1 MNPSPQAEVWVDSH
15 CHLWDGGAELV
26 AEAHQDGVAWLV
38 DIGTDVPRSV
48 AALERA
54 RTLTGVAATIGLHPH
69 DADEGPAALDELEQL
84 IVAGHS
90 PVAIGECGLDYYYEH
105 SDRASQRE
113 AFAAQI
119 AMAHRYGLALVIH
132 SRDAWEDTFD
142 VLDAEGVPE
151 GTVFH
156 CFTGGPDEASGALER
171 GASVSFSG
179 IVSFRNAGEIRDA
192 AALVP
197 ADSYLIETDAPYLA
211 PVPMRGKQ
219 NRPSWVRF
227 VGEAV
232 AAARGIPASQVAA
245 ETTANAV
252 RIFGLGESDGP
263 TDAREAEPPARAAR
277 ERSEPERET
286 QGEAVAQ
293 AARERSEP
301 ERETSVPPTRGSV
314 NSRMSS

>member
-1 MNPSPQAEVWVDSH
+1 MNSAPQPEIWVDSH
-15 CHLWDGGAELV
+15 CHLWNGGAELV
-26 AEAHQDGVAWLV
+26 AEAHQDGVAWIV
-38 DIGTDVPRSV
+38 DIGTDVEHSI

-54 RTLTGVAATIGLHPH
+54 RTLPGVVATIGLHPH
-69 DADEGPAALDELEQL
+69 DADEGPAALDALEQL
-84 IVAGHS
+84 IAAGET

-105 SDRASQRE
+105 SDRDAQRA

-119 AMAHRYGLALVIH
+119 AMAHRYELALVIH

-142 VLDAEGVPE
+142 VLDAEGVPG

-156 CFTGGPDEASGALER
+156 CFTGGPDEARAALDR

-179 IVSFRNAGEIRDA
+179 IVSFRNAAEIRDA

-197 ADSYLIETDAPYLA
+197 ADRYLVETDAPYLA
-211 PVPMRGKQ
+211 PVPKRGKQ

-232 AAARGIPASQVAA
+232 AAARGVPASQVAA

-252 RIFGLGESDGP
+252 GIFGLGAP
-263 TDAREAEPPARAAR
+263 EA
-277 ERSEPERET
+277 S
-286 QGEAVAQ
+286 
-293 AARERSEP
+293 
-301 ERETSVPPTRGSV
+301 
-314 NSRMSS
+314 

>member
-1 MNPSPQAEVWVDSH
+1 MNSAPQPEVWVDSH

-26 AEAHQDGVAWLV
+26 AEAQQDGVAWIV
-38 DIGTDVPRSV
+38 DIGTDVEHSI

-54 RTLTGVAATIGLHPH
+54 RTLPGVAATIGLHPH
-69 DADEGPAALDELEQL
+69 DADEGPVALATLEQL
-84 IVAGHS
+84 INAGET

-142 VLDAEGVPE
+142 VLDAEGVPA

-156 CFTGGPDEASGALER
+156 CFTGGPTEARAALER

-179 IVSFRNAGEIRDA
+179 IVSFRNASEIRDA

-197 ADSYLIETDAPYLA
+197 TDRYLIETDAPYLA
-211 PVPMRGKQ
+211 PVPKRGKQ

-232 AAARGIPASQVAA
+232 AAARGVSTAQVAA
-245 ETTANAV
+245 ETTANAR
-252 RIFGLGESDGP
+252 RIFGLD
-263 TDAREAEPPARAAR
+263 DPA
-277 ERSEPERET
+277 
-286 QGEAVAQ
+286 V
-293 AARERSEP
+293 
-301 ERETSVPPTRGSV
+301 V
-314 NSRMSS
+314 

>member
-1 MNPSPQAEVWVDSH
+1 MNSAPQPEVWVDSH
-15 CHLWDGGAELV
+15 CHLWEDGAELV
-26 AEAHQDGVAWLV
+26 TEAHQDGVAWIV
-38 DIGTDVPRSV
+38 DIGTDVEHSI

-54 RTLTGVAATIGLHPH
+54 RTLPGVAATIGLHPH
-69 DADEGPAALDELEQL
+69 DADEGPAALDALEQL
-84 IVAGHS
+84 IAAGER

-105 SDRASQRE
+105 SDRGVQRE

-119 AMAHRYGLALVIH
+119 AMAHRYELALVIH

-142 VLDAEGVPE
+142 VLDAEGVPG

-156 CFTGGPDEASGALER
+156 CFTGGPDEARAALDR

-179 IVSFRNAGEIRDA
+179 IVSFRNAAEIRDA

-197 ADSYLIETDAPYLA
+197 ADRYLVETDAPYLA
-211 PVPMRGKQ
+211 PVPKRGKQ

-232 AAARGIPASQVAA
+232 AAARCVPASQVAA

-252 RIFGLGESDGP
+252 RIFGLGEP
-263 TDAREAEPPARAAR
+263 EA
-277 ERSEPERET
+277 S
-286 QGEAVAQ
+286 
-293 AARERSEP
+293 
-301 ERETSVPPTRGSV
+301 
-314 NSRMSS
+314 

>member
-1 MNPSPQAEVWVDSH
+1 MNSAPQPEVWVDSH

-26 AEAHQDGVAWLV
+26 AEAQQDGVAWVV
-38 DIGTDVPRSV
+38 DIGTDVERSI

-54 RTLTGVAATIGLHPH
+54 RTLPGVAATIGLHPH
-69 DADEGPAALDELEQL
+69 DAEEGPAALDSLEQL
-84 IVAGHS
+84 IAAGET
-90 PVAIGECGLDYYYEH
+90 PVAIGECGLDYHYEH

-132 SRDAWEDTFD
+132 SRDAWDDTFD

-156 CFTGGPDEASGALER
+156 CFTGGPDEARAALER

-179 IVSFRNAGEIRDA
+179 IVSFRNASEIRDA

-197 ADSYLIETDAPYLA
+197 ADRYLIETDAPYLA
-211 PVPMRGKQ
+211 PVPRRGKQ

-232 AAARGIPASQVAA
+232 AAARGVSTSQVAA
-245 ETTANAV
+245 ETTANARRV
-252 RIFGLGESDGP
+252 FGLD
-263 TDAREAEPPARAAR
+263 DPA
-277 ERSEPERET
+277 
-286 QGEAVAQ
+286 V
-293 AARERSEP
+293 
-301 ERETSVPPTRGSV
+301 V
-314 NSRMSS
+314 

>member
-1 MNPSPQAEVWVDSH
+1 MNTGADAETWIDSH
-15 CHLWDGGAELV
+15 CHLWDNGDELV
-26 AEAHQDGVAWLV
+26 AEARREGVAWVV
-38 DIGTDVPRSV
+38 DIGTDVERSI

-69 DADEGPAALDELEQL
+69 DADEGPAALDALEQL
-84 IVAGHS
+84 IAAGET
-90 PVAIGECGLDYYYEH
+90 PVAIGECGLDYFYEH

-151 GTVFH
+151 RTVFH
-156 CFTGGPDEASGALER
+156 CFTGGPDEARAALER

-179 IVSFRNAGEIRDA
+179 IVSFRNASEIRDA

-197 ADSYLIETDAPYLA
+197 AGSYLIETDAPYLA
-211 PVPMRGKQ
+211 PVPKRGKK
-219 NRPSWVRF
+219 NRPSWVRL

-232 AAARGIPASQVAA
+232 AAARGVPVSQVAA
-245 ETTANAV
+245 ETTGNAV
-252 RIFGLGESDGP
+252 RIFGL
-263 TDAREAEPPARAAR
+263 DAPA
-277 ERSEPERET
+277 
-286 QGEAVAQ
+286 
-293 AARERSEP
+293 
-301 ERETSVPPTRGSV
+301 VP
-314 NSRMSS
+314 

>member
-1 MNPSPQAEVWVDSH
+1 MNAGPQAEVWVDSH

-26 AEAHQDGVAWLV
+26 AEAHRDGVAWLV
-38 DIGTDVPRSV
+38 DIGTDVERSI

-69 DADEGPAALDELEQL
+69 DADDGPATLDVLERLIADALGGGD
-84 IVAGHS
+84 AGVGGS
-90 PVAIGECGLDYYYEH
+90 ARLVGVGECGLDYFYEH

-156 CFTGGPDEASGALER
+156 CFTGGPDEARGALER

-179 IVSFRNAGEIRDA
+179 IVSFGNAGEIRDA

-197 ADSYLIETDAPYLA
+197 ADRYLVETDAPYLA

-219 NRPSWVRF
+219 NRPSWVRL

-252 RIFGLGESDGP
+252 RIFGLGEAD
-263 TDAREAEPPARAAR
+263 
-277 ERSEPERET
+277 
-286 QGEAVAQ
+286 
-293 AARERSEP
+293 
-301 ERETSVPPTRGSV
+301 TS
-314 NSRMSS
+314 

>member
-1 MNPSPQAEVWVDSH
+1 MNTVPHAEVWVDSH
-15 CHLWDGGAELV
+15 CHLWHSGADLV
-26 AEAHQDGVAWLV
+26 AEAHQDGVAWIV
-38 DIGTDVPRSV
+38 DIGTDVEHSI

-54 RTLTGVAATIGLHPH
+54 RALPGVAATIGLHPH
-69 DADEGPAALDELEQL
+69 DADEGPAALDALEQL
-84 IVAGHS
+84 IAAGET

-105 SDRASQRE
+105 SDRDAQRE

-156 CFTGGPDEASGALER
+156 CFTGGPDEARAALDR

-197 ADSYLIETDAPYLA
+197 ADRYLVETDAPYLA
-211 PVPMRGKQ
+211 PVPKRGKQ

-232 AAARGIPASQVAA
+232 AASRGVSTSQVAS

-252 RIFGLGESDGP
+252 RIFRLGEPSA
-263 TDAREAEPPARAAR
+263 TV
-277 ERSEPERET
+277 ST
-286 QGEAVAQ
+286 
-293 AARERSEP
+293 
-301 ERETSVPPTRGSV
+301 
-314 NSRMSS
+314 

>member
-1 MNPSPQAEVWVDSH
+1 MNAASETEVWIDSH
-15 CHLWDGGAELV
+15 CHLWDNGAELV
-26 AEAHQDGVAWLV
+26 AEARRDGVAWVV
-38 DIGTDVPRSV
+38 DIGTDVERSI

-54 RTLTGVAATIGLHPH
+54 RTLPGVAATIGLHPH
-69 DADEGPAALDELEQL
+69 DADEGPVALATLEQL
-84 IVAGHS
+84 IADGET

-142 VLDAEGVPE
+142 VLDAEGVPP

-156 CFTGGPDEASGALER
+156 CFTGGPNEARAALER

-179 IVSFRNAGEIRDA
+179 IVSFRDASEIRDA

-197 ADSYLIETDAPYLA
+197 ADRYLIETDAPYLA
-211 PVPMRGKQ
+211 PVPKRGKQ

-232 AAARGIPASQVAA
+232 AAARGVSTAQVAA
-245 ETTANAV
+245 ETTANARRV
-252 RIFGLGESDGP
+252 FGLDDQCSFP
-263 TDAREAEPPARAAR
+263 
-277 ERSEPERET
+277 
-286 QGEAVAQ
+286 
-293 AARERSEP
+293 
-301 ERETSVPPTRGSV
+301 
-314 NSRMSS
+314 

>member
-1 MNPSPQAEVWVDSH
+1 MNPVPDAEVWVDSH
-15 CHLWDGGAELV
+15 CHLTNGGADLV
-26 AEAHQDGVAWLV
+26 AEARQDGVAWIV
-38 DIGTDVPRSV
+38 DIGTDVEHSI

-54 RTLTGVAATIGLHPH
+54 RTLPGVVATIGLHPH
-69 DADEGPAALDELEQL
+69 DADEGPAALDALERL
-84 IVAGHS
+84 IAAGET

-105 SDRASQRE
+105 SDRAAQRE

-119 AMAHRYGLALVIH
+119 AMAHRYGLTLVIH

-142 VLDAEGVPE
+142 VLDAEGVPP

-156 CFTGGPDEASGALER
+156 CFTGGSDEARAALDR

-197 ADSYLIETDAPYLA
+197 ADRYLVETDAPYLA
-211 PVPMRGKQ
+211 PVPKRGKQ

-232 AAARGIPASQVAA
+232 AAARGVPVAQVAA

-252 RIFGLGESDGP
+252 RVFGLGSAS
-263 TDAREAEPPARAAR
+263 TA
-277 ERSEPERET
+277 T
-286 QGEAVAQ
+286 
-293 AARERSEP
+293 
-301 ERETSVPPTRGSV
+301 
-314 NSRMSS
+314 

>member
-1 MNPSPQAEVWVDSH
+1 MNSAPQPEIWVDSH

-26 AEAHQDGVAWLV
+26 AEAHQDGVAWIV
-38 DIGTDVPRSV
+38 DIGTDVEHSI

-54 RTLTGVAATIGLHPH
+54 RTLPGVAATIGLHPH
-69 DADEGPAALDELEQL
+69 DADEGPAALDALEQL
-84 IVAGHS
+84 IAAGET

-105 SDRASQRE
+105 SDRDAQRA

-119 AMAHRYGLALVIH
+119 AMAHRYELALVIH

-142 VLDAEGVPE
+142 VLDAEGVPT

-156 CFTGGPDEASGALER
+156 CFTGGPDEARAALDR

-179 IVSFRNAGEIRDA
+179 IVSFRNAAEIRDA

-197 ADSYLIETDAPYLA
+197 PDRYLVETDAPYLA
-211 PVPMRGKQ
+211 PVPKRGKQ

-232 AAARGIPASQVAA
+232 AAARGVPAGQVAA

-252 RIFGLGESDGP
+252 RIFGLGDLP
-263 TDAREAEPPARAAR
+263 DR
-277 ERSEPERET
+277 
-286 QGEAVAQ
+286 
-293 AARERSEP
+293 
-301 ERETSVPPTRGSV
+301 
-314 NSRMSS
+314 